1 VILDVKGIDTYYGLG
16 HILHGLSLNVAEGEV
31 VALLGRNGAG
41 KTTTLRSVTGL
52 TPPKRGE
59 ILYKGRNIAGLDAH
73 KVSRMGIALVPET
86 RGIFSYLSTRENLD
100 IARRK
105 GSRWQL
111 DTVLERFPALRERLD
126 SKGRSL
132 SGGEQEMLAIARA
145 LVTGPDLLLLDE
157 PITGLDLGSQQ
168 RILDLIAVET
178 MAGTSVVLSTHHLG
192 EARHTDRVLL
202 LAGCVMA
209 DGAPEEVLKPQLLAE
224 AFGNRMVRTDAGA
237 VVIDDHG
244 HDDADHRHGVDASD
258 LIPQHRHDHAR
269 HDHRPH

>member
-157 PITGLDLGSQQ
+157 PSQGLAPIVVNAVIDTIRELKNQ
-168 RILDLIAVET
+168 RVSMLLVEQNAE
-178 MAGTSVVLSTHHLG
+178 MALQL
-192 EARHTDRVLL
+192 ADRVY
-202 LAGCVMA
+202 
-209 DGAPEEVLKPQLLAE
+209 
-224 AFGNRMVRTDAGA
+224 
-237 VVIDDHG
+237 VIDHG
-244 HDDADHRHGVDASD
+244 TVVFEGTPAQLRADQQVTSTYLGVGG
-258 LIPQHRHDHAR
+258 
-269 HDHRPH
+269 